1 MGVEALAAV
10 TWRVSSSA
18 RVGASLPSSFNRHC
32 RKLSRD
38 LARVVRVELVWSPPY
53 SNVPR

>member
-10 TWRVSSSA
+10 SWRVSSSA
-18 RVGASLPSSFNRHC
+18 RVGASLASSFNRHC

-38 LARVVRVELVWSPPY
+38 LARVELVWFSRY
-53 SNVPR
+53 C